1 MQNNKHSIKVI
12 LSTSITKHQLSG
24 LHTLTFFVVVVIVST
39 GMTASATKAAFQ
51 LCPDH
56 MVHNIIPGLAAGWLG
71 QWERS
76 FLPKETTA
84 AESPGR
90 ASNLEP
96 YDCQADALAVCYCL
110 PLTYIKYI

>member
-1 MQNNKHSIKVI
+1 
-12 LSTSITKHQLSG
+12 
-24 LHTLTFFVVVVIVST
+24 
-39 GMTASATKAAFQ
+39 MTASATGAAFQ

-56 MVHNIIPGLAAGWLG
+56 IVHNIIPGLAAGWLR

-84 AESPGR
+84 AEGLDR

-110 PLTYIKYI
+110 PLTYIKYTYVLMINFTNKTLSETYSKWQDWQK